1 LHILVIAAHPD
12 DEVLGMGATIKKL
25 SEKGNQIH
33 LCIISEGAS
42 AQYSDSKMI
51 KVRKESC
58 EKSGKI
64 LGILSIDFL
73 DFPDMKLDSIP
84 QLEINKKLE
93 KIISKYKPK
102 VVYTTPNHD
111 MNTDHQRTFDCTLVA
126 TRAQSS
132 GVKQIFCYEIPG
144 STKIPF
150 QPNYFEDVTQYFESK
165 INAFKKYESEV
176 EEFPHPRSL
185 EALENLAKIRGL
197 EVGLKKAEAF
207 CLIRSI
213 N

>member
-1 LHILVIAAHPD
+1 MQILVVAAHPD

-25 SEKGNQIH
+25 SEKGNKVH
-33 LCIISEGAS
+33 LCVISEGAS
-42 AQYSDSKMI
+42 AQYSDPKMM
-51 KVRKESC
+51 KARKKSC

-64 LGILSIDFL
+64 LGISSVNFL
-73 DFPDMKLDSIP
+73 DFPDGKLDVIP
-84 QLEINKKLE
+84 QLEINRKLE

-111 MNTDHQRTFDCTLVA
+111 MNTDHQKTFDCTLVA

-132 GVKQIFCYEIPG
+132 GVKQIFCYEVPG
-144 STKIPF
+144 PTKIPF
-150 QPNYFEDVTQYFESK
+150 EPNYFEDVTQYFESK

-207 CLIRSI
+207 YLIRSI

>member
-1 LHILVIAAHPD
+1 
-12 DEVLGMGATIKKL
+12 
-25 SEKGNQIH
+25 
-33 LCIISEGAS
+33 
-42 AQYSDSKMI
+42 
-51 KVRKESC
+51 
-58 EKSGKI
+58 
-64 LGILSIDFL
+64 
-73 DFPDMKLDSIP
+73 
-84 QLEINKKLE
+84 
-93 KIISKYKPK
+93 
-102 VVYTTPNHD
+102 

-150 QPNYFEDVTQYFESK
+150 QPNYFEDVTQFFESK